1 MAEKFNLGNT
11 VKTAV
16 KEAVANVAAD
26 PSVPGVTPAEATK
39 TATAVLT
46 ELAQDP
52 KFVNATNSERWYQ
65 SGVAMGLNGVTAGAL
80 ALLAPIVFTKGFD
93 FAQWDWGIAGPAIFV
108 LASAAYGYVRR
119 FVPGLPPLFSG
130 KS

>member
-1 MAEKFNLGNT
+1 MADQIKLGKT

-16 KEAVANVAAD
+16 AEAVAAVAAN
-26 PSVPGVTPAEATK
+26 PMVPGITPAEATK

-52 KFVNATNSERWYQ
+52 KFINATNSERWYQ
-65 SGVAMGLNGVTAGAL
+65 SGVAMGLNGVSAGAL
-80 ALLAPIVFTKGFD
+80 AIVLPMLIAHGLK
-93 FAQWDWGIAGPAIFV
+93 FAEWDWAIAGPAIFII
-108 LASAAYGYVRR
+108 ASAAYGYVRR

-130 KS
+130 K